1 MSANPTPNLLAA
13 RKLLLAMLGAAVPTE
28 AKADALSALAFSAAW
43 QGEADE
49 DTVGGHL
56 ARLAADTLA
65 AADAALGT

>member
-13 RKLLLAMLGAAVPTE
+13 QKLLAAMLLAPVSAE
-28 AKADALSALAFSAAW
+28 AKADALSALAFSEAW

-65 AADAALGT
+65 AADAAALA